1 MQDKGNT
8 NAKNTL
14 NSTLDTAKANVVIA
28 RINAIGEVNY
38 PSSAA
43 TISKAREL
51 YNSLNDTQKGMVSNY
66 STLTKVVEV
75 IEKIEAIGE
84 YGFTAASKQEID
96 AAREAYDALTDAQ
109 KALVSEEKLAALEKA
124 EKDYQELIDNNKLK
138 ILSISAEKMATDKI

>member
-1 MQDKGNT
+1 MILLLQLIPVVKERF
-8 NAKNTL
+8 L
-14 NSTLDTAKANVVIA
+14 NKVSNSLLSSFFSSNISVIF
-28 RINAIGEVNY
+28 IIV
-38 PSSAA
+38 S
-43 TISKAREL
+43 IVLFKARL

-84 YGFTAASKQEID
+84 YGFTAA
-96 AAREAYDALTDAQ
+96 REVYDALTDDQ

>member
-84 YGFTAASKQEID
+84 YGFTAA
-96 AAREAYDALTDAQ
+96 REVYDALTDDQ